1 MSQIRANT
9 IVNVNNDGSPT
20 FPFGITGI
28 TSSTNAATAGYADV
42 AGIAT
47 VAQGLTGTPDIVVG
61 NITAVDGTFS
71 GDVSIAGTITYQDV
85 TDVNSVGVI
94 TATQGIDVTGRDIN
108 ITSGGVNAAGVITA
122 TSFVGDGSGLT
133 NTFSQEDTWLFG
145 GA

>member
-85 TDVNSVGVI
+85 TDVDSVGVI
-94 TATQGIDVTGRDIN
+94 TARSGIRVGAGQSISPESGS
-108 ITSGGVNAAGVITA
+108 ITYY
-122 TSFVGDGSGLT
+122 GDGSALT
-133 NTFSQEDTWLFG
+133 LNTQDLTIRSWLFIG
-145 GA
+145 